1 MFIIINTPK
10 SSYNKLVSNPSM
22 AFLQAFTNTSNKGTM
37 MGKLKTGINKWLLLA
52 LEAMAESMVN
62 VEEKPTLPSKTHI
75 E

>member
-1 MFIIINTPK
+1 
-10 SSYNKLVSNPSM
+10 M
-22 AFLQAFTNTSNKGTM
+22 AFLQAFTNTSNKGKM
-37 MGKLKTGINKWLLLA
+37 IGKLKTGINKWLLLA